1 MKTRRRRG
9 VVAATA
15 ALLGLA
21 ALAVLAALTTGL
33 GQASAKT
40 GGASAQSPLR
50 KACGSKIVI
59 QTDWFPEPE
68 HGAVYQLAGTNG
80 SFDKEK
86 GRYTGS
92 TKGVQI
98 EIRAGGP
105 FTGFQQPISQ
115 IYQDSSITLGF
126 ATSDEQIQL
135 GGKLPLVSIVSPFE
149 YSPQILMWNPQELS
163 IKTFADIK
171 RTGAKVLVFAG
182 GAWIDYLEGKGW
194 VSSSQVDTSYDGSP
208 TRFVAANGK
217 IVQQGFATSEPW
229 QYQHDIS
236 QYGKPVK
243 YLLIK
248 NSGYTPYPQTLA
260 AKPDVVKSK
269 AACFKLLVPLV
280 QKAQIAYVQHPQAT
294 NALLEKLVTEL
305 NTFWKLT
312 PAGDAYN
319 TATQK
324 KLGLV
329 QDGPDCTLGNFNMK
343 RLQGVIDR
351 VLPIFKAKG
360 LNTINPNLRA
370 SNIATN
376 RFIDPK
382 IGLPKKGCAKNK

>member
-1 MKTRRRRG
+1 MTNGRRRRA
-9 VVAATA
+9 VAATVA
-15 ALLGLA
+15 ALGIA
-21 ALAVLAALTTGL
+21 AVAVLVTFTAGL
-33 GQASAKT
+33 GAAATTKAAAT
-40 GGASAQSPLR
+40 PLS

-68 HGAVYQLAGTNG
+68 HGAVYQLAGTHG
-80 SFDKEK
+80 SFDKQH
-86 GRYTGS
+86 GHYTGS
-92 TKGVQI
+92 VKGVKI

-115 IYQDSSITLGF
+115 IYQDSSITLGY

-135 GGKLPLVSIVSPFE
+135 AKKLPLVSIVTPFE
-149 YSPQILMWNPQELS
+149 FSPQILMWNPQKLKIS
-163 IKTFADIK
+163 KFSDIK
-171 RTGAKVLVFAG
+171 NTRAKVLVFAG

-208 TRFVAANGK
+208 ARFVASDGG
-217 IVQQGFATSEPW
+217 IIQQGFATSEPW
-229 QYQHDIS
+229 QYQHDIK

-248 NSGYTPYPQTLA
+248 NSGYVPYPQTLA
-260 AKPDVVKSK
+260 AKPSVVKAK
-269 AACFKLLVPLV
+269 AACFKQLVPMI
-280 QKAQIAYVQHPQAT
+280 QRAQIAYIRNPRPVDV
-294 NALLEKLVTEL
+294 LLERLVTEL

-319 TATQK
+319 AKTQR

-329 QDGPDCTLGNFNMK
+329 QDGPDCTLGNFSMQ
-343 RLQGVIDR
+343 RLQGVINR

-360 LNTINPNLRA
+360 LNTIDPNLKARD
-370 SNIATN
+370 IATN

-382 IGLPKKGCAKNK
+382 IGLAKKGCRRSK

>member
-1 MKTRRRRG
+1 MTTRRRRL
-9 VVAATA
+9 VVTTTA
-15 ALLGLA
+15 AVTVA
-21 ALAVLAALTTGL
+21 VSAVLAGL
-33 GQASAKT
+33 GGLGHAAT
-40 GGASAQSPLR
+40 RADGAAAASPLR
-50 KACGSKIVI
+50 NACGSKIVI

-68 HGAVYQLAGTNG
+68 HGAVYQLAGTKG
-80 SFDKEK
+80 SFDKKK

-92 TKGVQI
+92 AQGVAI

-135 GGKLPLVSIVSPFE
+135 GKKLPLVSIVSPFE
-149 YSPQILMWNPQELS
+149 YSPQILMWNPQKLN
-163 IKTFADIK
+163 IKRFADIK
-171 RTGAKVLVFAG
+171 NTNAKVLVFAG

-208 TRFVAANGK
+208 ARFVGADGG

-229 QYQHDIS
+229 QYQHDIT

-248 NSGYTPYPQTLA
+248 NSGYQPYPQTLA
-260 AKPDVVKSK
+260 AKPSTISAK
-269 AACFKLLVPLV
+269 ANCFKLLVPMV
-280 QKAQIAYVQHPQAT
+280 QRAQVAYAKNPKPT
-294 NALLEKLVTEL
+294 NRLLEKLVTEL
-305 NTFWKLT
+305 DTFWKLT

-319 TATQK
+319 AATQK
-324 KLGLV
+324 RLGLV
-329 QDGPDCTLGNFNMK
+329 SNGPDCTLGNFSLK
-343 RLQGVIDR
+343 RTQTVINR

-360 LNTINPNLRA
+360 LDTINPNLKA
-370 SNIATN
+370 QNIVTN

-382 IGLPKKGCAKNK
+382 IGLAKKGCKRK